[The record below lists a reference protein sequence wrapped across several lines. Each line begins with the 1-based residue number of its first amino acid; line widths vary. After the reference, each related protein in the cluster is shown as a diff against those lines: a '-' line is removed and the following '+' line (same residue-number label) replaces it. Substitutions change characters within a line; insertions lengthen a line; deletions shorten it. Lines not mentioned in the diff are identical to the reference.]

1 MTWRLGL
8 WGLFADPAYWWLD
21 AMAIVWT
28 LFMVMVFVVE
38 PFAHRRLAAEAA
50 RDPAGVL
57 RRVYRVHLVLLAA
70 AAVTILGAVGGTHG
84 GFFQ

>member
-1 MTWRLGL
+1 MVLL
-8 WGLFADPAYWWLD
+8 
-21 AMAIVWT
+21 WT
-28 LFMVMVFVVE
+28 LFMLMVFVVE

-70 AAVTILGAVGGTHG
+70 AAATILGAVAGTHG
-84 GFFQ
+84 GVFQ